1 MKKTLPI
8 LAFLALIAGACTNPL
23 ETGFYQAP
31 EVIILN
37 AMLRTDDTVHFALVS
52 RGLTDDVLPA
62 PDALLRCFVNGTPVS
77 EGTYSPGNSY
87 TYASRFDF
95 PARIQ
100 PGDEV
105 RLEAVDGS
113 LRASATVTAP
123 EAASIVAVD
132 TAYVKDSPY
141 YTPEAMRCRLR
152 IQDLPGQDN
161 WYRLVVMNEKSR
173 TDSLHLYDYSQQRF
187 VNFGFMEDP
196 ILQDGYSKDSDKG
209 NNITQLFA
217 GIGLP
222 NAYCSFKDVSFA
234 DSSAEVEIHLKD
246 PGNSAYY
253 VANDYDMRT
262 HSMVPNRI
270 ILTSSLKFTLLTI
283 TKEEYDYL
291 TQLNKSLHSSLDLGT
306 LQEPIHIPG
315 NVEGGHGFV
324 SVASASTLVLTMPL
338 GEGNPYIFF

>member
-8 LAFLALIAGACTNPL
+8 LAFLALFAGACTNPL

-52 RGLTDDVLPA
+52 RGLADDVLPA
-62 PDALLRCFVNGTPVS
+62 PDAQLRCFVNGTLVS
-77 EGTYSPGNSY
+77 EGTFSPYESS
-87 TYASRFDF
+87 TYASRFNF
-95 PARIQ
+95 QASIQ

-123 EAASIVAVD
+123 EAAPIVAVD

-152 IQDLPGQDN
+152 LQDLPGQDN
-161 WYRLVVMNEKSR
+161 WYRLVVMNEKNR
-173 TDSLHLYDYSQQRF
+173 TDSLHYYDYREQQF

-196 ILQDGYSKDSDKG
+196 ILRDGYLRDSDKG
-209 NNITQLFA
+209 NDIMQLFA
-217 GIGLP
+217 GISIP
-222 NAYCSFKDVSFA
+222 NAYCTFKDVSFA

-246 PGNSAYY
+246 PGNSVYA
-253 VANDYDMRT
+253 VDKSYDPET
-262 HSMVPNRI
+262 QAFVPNRVT
-270 ILTSSLKFTLLTI
+270 LTVSLRFTLLTI

-291 TQLNKSLHSSLDLGT
+291 TQLNKSLYSSLDLGP
-306 LQEPIHIPG
+306 LEEPVHIPG
-315 NVEGGHGFV
+315 NVEGGLGFV

-338 GEGNPYIFF
+338 EEGNPYIF